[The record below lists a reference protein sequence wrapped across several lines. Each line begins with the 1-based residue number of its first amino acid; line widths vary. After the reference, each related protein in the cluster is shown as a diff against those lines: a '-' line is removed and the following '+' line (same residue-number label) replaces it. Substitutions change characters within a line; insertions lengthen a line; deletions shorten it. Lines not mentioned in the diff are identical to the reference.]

1 MKRIKRAIAAITLA
15 STLIFGAGSL
25 VHVRAD
31 QTVGPQGQ
39 QQPAGQKDSAEQ
51 LRLAASTQYKI
62 GWAEFGRGNIAGA
75 IERYVESKRLFE
87 EAHAKRDLIYI
98 LADLGSLYIYAE
110 ST

>member
-39 QQPAGQKDSAEQ
+39 QDTKSKGPSTGQLSD
-51 LRLAASTQYKI
+51 
-62 GWAEFGRGNIAGA
+62 AEFA
-75 IERYVESKRLFE
+75 YLLW
-87 EAHAKRDLIYI
+87 LILMWLI
-98 LADLGSLYIYAE
+98 WGGM
-110 ST
+110 